1 MTPPDRYVLGHVS
14 ITNPDFLQPLGNLT
28 YEEVYEGFKEQ
39 MTALVEGG
47 IDVFLL
53 VGNQTD
59 AGEIAAKVAK
69 DICDLPII
77 FQNVFFATRKGFR
90 TMLGLTPEEAS
101 ARAERAGADV
111 VGGSCGLMTKSLNTS
126 EWYPSATRLVNEMR
140 RGCGQY
146 LSVQPDAGIAQLIE
160 GKTVYPVSPDEMAN
174 EVYHWIEAGARIV
187 GGCCGTNL
195 EHYRKIARVL
205 KEKGFR

>member
-1 MTPPDRYVLGHVS
+1 LK
-14 ITNPDFLQPLGNLT
+14 PLGNLT

-39 MTALVEGG
+39 MIPLLEGG
-47 IDVFLL
+47 VDVFLI

-59 AGEIAAKVAK
+59 AGEIATKVAK

-77 FQNVFFATRKGFR
+77 FQNVFYATKKGFR

-101 ARAERAGADV
+101 IRAEKAGADV
-111 VGGSCGLMTKSLNTS
+111 IGGSCGLMTKSLDPS
-126 EWYPSATRLVNEMR
+126 EWYPAATSLVKEMR
-140 RGCGQY
+140 RACSQY
-146 LSVQPDAGIAQLIE
+146 LSIQPDAGIAGLVG
-160 GKTVYPVSPDEMAN
+160 GKTIYPVSPEAMET
-174 EVYHWIEAGARIV
+174 EVTHWVDAGARIV

-205 KEKGFR
+205 KDSGLRRG